1 MAVDVSEGAEVVD
14 VEVGFLELA
23 DGAEELVGSMV
34 EEVVGGMIEV
44 VKVGTEL
51 EGIEIELEV
60 NTIDVAVLVGSGTE
74 AVLLREKKGIVYE
87 VEFAT
92 VPLPVPVEYVGEVRF
107 PVPLP

>member
-1 MAVDVSEGAEVVD
+1 MAVDVSEGAAVVD
-14 VEVGFLELA
+14 VEVGFLELV
-23 DGAEELVGSMV
+23 DEAEELVGSMT

-87 VEFAT
+87 VEF
-92 VPLPVPVEYVGEVRF
+92 VMIPPPVPVGFLGEVWF